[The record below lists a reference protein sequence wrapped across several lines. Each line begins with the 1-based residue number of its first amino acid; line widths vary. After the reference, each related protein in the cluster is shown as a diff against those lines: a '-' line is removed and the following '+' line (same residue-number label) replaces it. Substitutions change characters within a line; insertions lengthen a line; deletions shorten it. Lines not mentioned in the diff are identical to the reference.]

1 MSTSEPRG
9 IAAPVFVVARESLG
23 RSASEHA
30 IVLHLLLQASLDTHP
45 PTNTGIFASFA
56 ARFAYF
62 TMCIH
67 TSIPLLAG
75 EVEALDFFI
84 PKSSRYQDT
93 NSPVKHKQSWSTWR
107 GLSSAHAEDLAICEL
122 EFRRVIQQKI
132 AAYVDG
138 FLNSSTKHDTIFTV
152 RVNLFEL
159 AAEIADVYYEISQLP
174 SPLLNL
180 PSLVQFIRLHD
191 CFVRSTSASS
201 QGEPLKA
208 RIRVKMSHD
217 SNIPVMLTYTPRLI
231 FEDLVVQVQ
240 LGQNYYLR
248 PRYTAVSSVSTHAG
262 CAPKV
267 TYTTTCGWLRY
278 HDKDHYFAG
287 TVPESH
293 GAAQSI
299 EVKATVVYHFPETA
313 FTHEEIIQ
321 ATVQILP
328 IAPSPEFEH
337 SRATFFVKHVRFAD
351 DTQICKAPETQKL
364 RSRNSFSV
372 LKNRSN
378 MDQDWQCTGP
388 SSMSSDSEDTHSFP
402 VSDSDEASALS
413 PRLKAGSCPE
423 LANSEAGS
431 QRPTLISPEPEDSQ
445 PGIRSFYKAIRCDAD
460 LKKKKIHYSE
470 SDDDGISNQKCEN
483 IRKTFQVEF
492 DPDEDPRDVREM
504 KKELLQMELQGLSK
518 SMLGYRIDRWSSEDI
533 SGELLDVQE
542 MSEISE
548 LESSLKESMGF

>member
-1 MSTSEPRG
+1 
-9 IAAPVFVVARESLG
+9 
-23 RSASEHA
+23 
-30 IVLHLLLQASLDTHP
+30 
-45 PTNTGIFASFA
+45 
-56 ARFAYF
+56 
-62 TMCIH
+62 MCIH

-75 EVEALDFFI
+75 QVEALDFFI
-84 PKSSRYQDT
+84 PKSTRYQDT
-93 NSPVKHKQSWSTWR
+93 NSPIKHKQTWSTWR
-107 GLSSAHAEDLAICEL
+107 GLSSAHAEDLAVCEL
-122 EFRRVIQQKI
+122 EFRRVIQQKV

-138 FLNSSTKHDTIFTV
+138 FLNSSTKQDATFTV

-201 QGEPLKA
+201 EGEPLKA

-231 FEDLVVQVQ
+231 FEDLVVQVEP
-240 LGQNYYLR
+240 GQNYYLK
-248 PRYTAVSSVSTHAG
+248 PRYTPVSSVSTHAG

-287 TVPESH
+287 TVPQSH
-293 GAAQSI
+293 DAAQSI

-321 ATVQILP
+321 ASVKFLP
-328 IAPSPEFEH
+328 IAPGPEFEH
-337 SRATFFVKHVRFAD
+337 HRATLSVKHVRFAD
-351 DTQICKAPETQKL
+351 DTQIYKAPETQKL

-372 LKNRSN
+372 LENRSN
-378 MDQDWQCTGP
+378 MDQDWRCIGP
-388 SSMSSDSEDTHSFP
+388 SSFLEDSEDAHSFP
-402 VSDSDEASALS
+402 ASESDEVGVLS
-413 PRLKAGSCPE
+413 PPPEAGSRLE
-423 LANSEAGS
+423 WASLEVGS
-431 QRPTLISPEPEDSQ
+431 QRPTTTSRGPEDSH

-460 LKKKKIHYSE
+460 LKKEKTNCSE
-470 SDDDGISNQKCEN
+470 SDDDGISDQKCEN